1 MLIDT
6 HCHLNFK
13 DFREDA
19 DDVIKKTL
27 NEDVQMI
34 IVGSQY
40 STSRRAVEYADKY
53 NRDGQGGVWA
63 AVGIHPVHLT
73 SQKSKVKSLKSNNDN
88 DLPEKLSIEKF
99 DYSKYLELAKNEKVV
114 AIGEVGL
121 DYHHFDTANLQ
132 INYKS
137 TNVVSEG
144 VDKNND
150 DDMEQ
155 RVVDFEMAK
164 KEVAGIIELQKSVFR
179 DFVRLADEVGKP
191 LVIHG
196 WNADKKDKELVEGAV
211 AYEDIL
217 EIVSSSQFT
226 VHGKSGDQS
235 VATSSRAGHLKTPH
249 PPFRER
255 GDDPLYPT
263 SLKLRGTGTGGRRG
277 VVHSFI
283 GNYKIALRFIEEG
296 FVIGLN
302 GIITY
307 SESYDRLIKEIGL
320 ENIILETDAPYLTPN
335 PLERYSRN
343 EPLNVKLVAQKIAD
357 VLEID
362 VEKVEKITTK
372 NAQRLFK
379 I

>member
-144 VDKNND
+144 LGKNDD

-164 KEVAGIIELQKSVFR
+164 KEVAGIIELQKSVFK

-196 WNADKKDKELVEGAV
+196 WNADKKDKELVGGAV

-217 EIVSSSQFT
+217 EIVSGSQFPTSPRLRGTST

-235 VATSSRAGHLKTPH
+235 VATSSRAGYLKTPQS
-249 PPFRER
+249 FRSSNF
-255 GDDPLYPT
+255 DPLY
-263 SLKLRGTGTGGRRG
+263 TGGRRG

-283 GNYKIALRFIEEG
+283 GNYKMALRFIEEG
-296 FVIGLN
+296 FLIGLN

-307 SESYDRLIKEIGL
+307 SESYDRLIREIGL

-343 EPLNVKLVAQKIAD
+343 EPLNVRLVAQKVAD
-357 VLEID
+357 VLGVSIEE
-362 VEKVEKITTK
+362 VAEITTG
-372 NAQRLFK
+372 NARELFGLK
-379 I
+379 

>member
-1 MLIDT
+1 MKLIDT

-13 DFREDA
+13 DFSEDA
-19 DDVIKKTL
+19 DEVIKKTL
-27 NEDVQMI
+27 REEVGMM

-40 STSRRAVEYADKY
+40 STSRRAIEYAEKY
-53 NRDGQGGVWA
+53 EDGVWA
-63 AVGIHPVHLT
+63 VVGLHPVHLGSEQRT
-73 SQKSKVKSLKSNNDN
+73 VNSEQYT
-88 DLPEKLSIEKF
+88 EKF
-99 DYSKYLELAKNEKVV
+99 DYGKYLELAKNEKVM

-121 DYHHFDTANLQ
+121 DYHHF
-132 INYKS
+132 S
-137 TNVVSEG
+137 G
-144 VDKNND
+144 VDKS
-150 DDMEQ
+150 
-155 RVVDFEMAK
+155 
-164 KEVAGIIELQKSVFR
+164 EVARIIELQKSVFGE
-179 DFVRLADEVGKP
+179 FVRLANEVGKP

-196 WNADKKDKELVEGAV
+196 WNADKKDKELVGGAV

-217 EIVSSSQFT
+217 KIV
-226 VHGKSGDQS
+226 H
-235 VATSSRAGHLKTPH
+235 SSRSMVSRFAEATRDEHGLRNSLRNGNFKTPY

-255 GDDPLYPT
+255 GDDSLYPT
-263 SLKLRGTGTGGRRG
+263 FAGYSIGGRRG

-283 GNYKIALRFIEEG
+283 GNYKMALRFVEQG
-296 FVIGLN
+296 FMIGLN

-357 VLEID
+357 VLGVSMEE
-362 VEKVEKITTK
+362 VAEVTTK
-372 NAQRLFK
+372 NARELFG

>member
-1 MLIDT
+1 MKLIDT

-13 DFREDA
+13 DFSEDA
-19 DDVIKKTL
+19 DEVIKKTL
-27 NEDVQMI
+27 REEVGVM

-40 STSRRAVEYADKY
+40 STSRRAIEYAEKY
-53 NRDGQGGVWA
+53 EDGVWA
-63 AVGIHPVHLT
+63 VVGLHPVHLGSEQRAVNSEQYT
-73 SQKSKVKSLKSNNDN
+73 
-88 DLPEKLSIEKF
+88 EKF
-99 DYSKYLELAKNEKVV
+99 DYGKYLELAKNEKVV

-121 DYHHFDTANLQ
+121 DYHHFVNPTNPQ
-132 INYKS
+132 IDYKS
-137 TNVVSEG
+137 TNDVDGVASE
-144 VDKNND
+144 ND
-150 DDMEQ
+150 EGGAEQ
-155 RVVDFEMAK
+155 EVGSLEAAK
-164 KEVAGIIELQKSVFR
+164 KEVRRIIELQKSIFKE
-179 DFVRLADEVGKP
+179 FVKLADEVGKP

-196 WNADKKDKELVEGAV
+196 WNADKKDKELVGGAV

-217 EIVSSSQFT
+217 KIV
-226 VHGKSGDQS
+226 H
-235 VATSSRAGHLKTPH
+235 SSRSMVSRFAEATRDEHGLRNSLRNGNFKTPY

-255 GDDPLYPT
+255 GDDSLYPT
-263 SLKLRGTGTGGRRG
+263 FAGYSIGGRRG

-283 GNYKIALRFIEEG
+283 GNYKMALRFVEQG
-296 FVIGLN
+296 FMIGLN

-357 VLEID
+357 VLGVSMEE
-362 VEKVEKITTK
+362 VAEVTTK
-372 NAQRLFK
+372 NARELFG